1 MRDARRRFS
10 RRQKRTMALRA
21 RFQCELCGTDTPIS
35 KAHADHII
43 PYSRDGATT
52 LGNGQYLCASCNLRK
67 GAKMPGGLLKWQA
80 EALKKYEN
88 SLADGRDVFLAVA
101 CTGSGKTRF
110 GIEAARRAYHRAWA
124 EDVIVVVCPTK
135 AISMGWARGLE
146 RAGLLAVTSFNYVDN
161 TCDAL
166 VMTYSALAAHGGLVR
181 EWLKSERRQPI
192 VVLDE
197 IHHVAEL
204 APGRESGWG
213 EAVTAALSGIARN
226 IIALTATPYRS
237 KGRIALLD
245 SYYTEA
251 QGGSV
256 ITDPDFSHRYIDELN
271 AIDDP
276 KSGIYRNVTPCAFT
290 LRHASAEVKRR
301 CSDSRRVLQAFEVHT
316 KDAHSLDEHGRPC
329 GHKECNESS
338 MLSRYVPL
346 GAPGEMESPALDVIR
361 SMLYEAGAALKRM
374 RSEEGMWWAGGL
386 VICAN
391 KDAARNVR
399 QWIEDNIG
407 KADLV
412 THDVSEAQLLI
423 DEFKRGGTKHGPAWI
438 VSVDM
443 VSEGVDISRLK
454 VLVSIGTKQ
463 TQLRIIQEIGRVI
476 RRHRNRQGLPYP
488 GPQTAHVYA
497 LNVPAWRYVAMK
509 FEEDIKQ
516 ATVAQLDSISE
527 ALEREAPTSTL
538 EVSATHSEGST
549 VIIHGEAYEDE
560 RVGELAQRL
569 IAMDF
574 DGLRA
579 ARHGYQTALKL
590 AAHMVRT
597 NTAPPELEHG
607 PGDDR
612 AQDCEIKTTEEQKR
626 ALRKQGEAMLK
637 RLTRAYMDAWPKS
650 NPEFRQTK
658 LTLTMLINKAA
669 GCKSAKEATK
679 AELEKRIEEVKKA
692 LSDPYLIEALREAR
706 NG

>member
-21 RFQCELCGTDTPIS
+21 RFKCELCAADVSIS

-52 LGNGQYLCASCNLRK
+52 LGNGQYLCVTCNLKK
-67 GAKMPGGLLKWQA
+67 GARMPGALLKWQA
-80 EALKKYEN
+80 EALEEFEN
-88 SLADGRDVFLAVA
+88 SLEEGRDVFLAVA

-110 GIEAARRAYHRAWA
+110 GVEAARRAYHRAWA
-124 EDVIVVVCPTK
+124 EDIIVVVCPTK
-135 AISMGWARGLE
+135 AISMGWGRALQGTRLE
-146 RAGLLAVTSFNYVDN
+146 TVTSFDYVDDA
-161 TCDAL
+161 CDAL
-166 VMTYSALAAHGGLVR
+166 VMTYSAMAAHGGLVR
-181 EWLKSERRQPI
+181 EWLKREQREPI

-197 IHHVAEL
+197 IHHVAES
-204 APGRESGWG
+204 APGSESGWG
-213 EAVTAALSGIARN
+213 EAVTAALGGIARN

-245 SYYTEA
+245 HYYTEA
-251 QGGSV
+251 EGGSV
-256 ITDPDFSHRYIDELN
+256 IANPDFSHRYIDELN

-276 KSGIYRNVTPCAFT
+276 KAGIYRNVTPCAFT
-290 LRHASAEVKRR
+290 LRHASAEVRRR
-301 CSDSRRVLQAFEVHT
+301 CSETRRVLQSFDVHT
-316 KDAHSLDEHGRPC
+316 RDAHSLDEHGRAC
-329 GHKECNESS
+329 GHSQCKESS
-338 MLSRYVPL
+338 MLSRYVPR
-346 GAPGEMESPALDVIR
+346 GAPGEMEGAAVDVIR
-361 SMLYEAGAALKRM
+361 SMLYEAGEALKRM

-386 VICAN
+386 VICSN

-399 QWIEDNIG
+399 RWIDDNIG
-407 KADLV
+407 KASLV
-412 THDVSEAQLLI
+412 TSDDSEAQALI
-423 DEFKRGGTKHGPAWI
+423 DDFKRGGSKNGSAWL

-476 RRHRNRQGLPYP
+476 RRHRDKQGIPYP

-497 LNVPAWRYVAMK
+497 LNVPAWRYVAMR
-509 FEEDIKQ
+509 FEEDMKQ
-516 ATVAQLDSISE
+516 AAAAELDRIGE
-527 ALEREAPTSTL
+527 ELEREAPSSTL
-538 EVSATHSEGST
+538 EVAATHSEGST

-560 RVGELAQRL
+560 RVGELAQKL

-597 NTAPPELEHG
+597 NTAPPEVEHG
-607 PGDDR
+607 AAEGGTQELEVQTR
-612 AQDCEIKTTEEQKR
+612 QEQMT

-637 RLTRAYMDAWPKS
+637 RLTRAHMDAWPKMY
-650 NPEFRQTK
+650 PDFRRTK
-658 LTLTMLINKAA
+658 LSLTMAVNKQA

-679 AELEKRIEEVKKA
+679 EELEKRIEEVKKA
-692 LSDPYLIEALREAR
+692 LSDSYLIEALREAR